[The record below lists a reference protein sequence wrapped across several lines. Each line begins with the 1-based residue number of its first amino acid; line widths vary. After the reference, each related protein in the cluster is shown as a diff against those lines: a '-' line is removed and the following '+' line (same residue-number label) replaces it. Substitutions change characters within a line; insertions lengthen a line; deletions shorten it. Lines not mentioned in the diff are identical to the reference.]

1 MSSYARITTEDGD
14 FNEVCEISEAGAMV
28 AFGLITYDGENVP
41 GEHCYTVTDENA
53 DEVAQFIVNAR
64 WARVALAGRR
74 EPEAGAGP
82 GYPGPCPEGMDWS
95 AWLAFNNVD

>member
-28 AFGLITYDGENVP
+28 AFGLITYDGENEP

-53 DEVAQFIVNAR
+53 GAVVQFIAEGR
-64 WARVALAGRR
+64 WGRAACAARR
-74 EPEAGAGP
+74 EPEAGGGP

-95 AWLAFNNVD
+95 AWLAMNNVD

>member
-28 AFGLITYDGENVP
+28 SFGMITYDGENEQ
-41 GEHCYTVTDENA
+41 GEHCYTVTDENVGA
-53 DEVAQFIVNAR
+53 VVQFIAEGR
-64 WARVALAGRR
+64 WRERR
-74 EPEAGAGP
+74 GEPQPEAGGGP

>member
-28 AFGLITYDGENVP
+28 AFGLITYDGENEP

-53 DEVAQFIVNAR
+53 GAVVQFIAEGR
-64 WARVALAGRR
+64 WRERRGEPQSKAG
-74 EPEAGAGP
+74 GGP